1 MHHSYILTFIGKDRP
16 GLVKRL
22 STLVAELDGSW
33 QQSQMSRLAGQFAG
47 VVEIRLPENQADAL
61 QAALNHLDAEGI
73 SAQLTQGNPDDGE
86 DGRRLGLT
94 LIGPDRNGIISEL
107 SSALADH
114 HINVLHLE
122 TVVSSAP
129 MSAEA
134 LFEAEAEAQAPAALD
149 MNQLQDILDEVS
161 DRVGVDISLVERHC

>member
-1 MHHSYILTFIGKDRP
+1 MHKSYILTFIGKDRP

-22 STLVAELDGSW
+22 STLIAGLDGSW

-47 VVEIRLPENQADAL
+47 VVEIRLPEAQAEAL
-61 QAALNHLDAEGI
+61 EQALAELQNDGI
-73 SAQLTQGNPDDGE
+73 SVQLTAGSGE
-86 DGRRLGLT
+86 DSDSGRQLGLT

-114 HINVLHLE
+114 HINLVHLE
-122 TVVSSAP
+122 TMVSSAP

-134 LFEAEAEAQAPAALD
+134 LFEAEAEAQAPTGLD
-149 MNQLQDILDEVS
+149 VNELQDILDKVS
-161 DRVGVDISLVERHC
+161 DRVGVDISLVERLS

>member
-1 MHHSYILTFIGKDRP
+1 MHNSYILTFIGKDRP

-22 STLVAELDGSW
+22 STLVAEFEGSW

-47 VVEIRLPENQADAL
+47 VVEIRLPEDKAAPL
-61 QAALNHLDAEGI
+61 QAALNQLNAEGL
-73 SAQLTQGNPDDGE
+73 SVQVTQGNPE
-86 DGRRLGLT
+86 DSEEGRSLGLT

-114 HINVLHLE
+114 HINVTHME
-122 TVVSSAP
+122 TVISSAP

>member
-1 MHHSYILTFIGKDRP
+1 MHKSYILTFIGKDRP

-47 VVEIRLPENQADAL
+47 VVEIRLPEGNAQQLKTD
-61 QAALNHLDAEGI
+61 LDQLVSEGI
-73 SAQLTQGNPDDGE
+73 SVQLTEGNPEDHQ
-86 DGRRLGLT
+86 DGRQLGLT

-114 HINVLHLE
+114 HINLLHLE
-122 TVVSSAP
+122 TVISSAP

-134 LFEAEAEAQAPAALD
+134 LFEAEAEAEAPAALE
-149 MNQLQDILDEVS
+149 MAQLQDILDEVS